1 MDEAVGKYIP
11 RIREICPDLDISSIA
26 YNGEGL
32 VNDVLIANDDI
43 VFRFAKDNLGVQV
56 LQGEIQ
62 ILDLIRPH
70 VPLDIPSPFYVDQ
83 DVAAYPMIAGETLSR
98 GILAGLDEQAKQ
110 AAADQLA
117 DFLRALHA
125 IPVDETVPTSSAP
138 VKYQDWVEIRRKVE
152 DKVYPLLMAHQVE
165 WARNLFDG
173 ILGDQSNFDYK
184 PCLVHGDLGP
194 YHILFDRQ
202 TSHITGIIDFG
213 VSGVGDPA
221 IDFGNLL
228 QVYGESFV
236 SRFRPQYPASEDLMK
251 RARFYAQAIEL
262 QWVLSG
268 ITSGETLWFLAHIGG
283 ARDIQQ

>member
-1 MDEAVGKYIP
+1 MNEAIGKYIP
-11 RIREICPDLDISSIA
+11 RIHEMCPNLDISSIT

-32 VNDVLIANDDI
+32 VNDVLIVNDDT
-43 VFRFAKDNLGVQV
+43 VFRFAKDDDGVRV
-56 LQGEIQ
+56 LRSEIQ
-62 ILDLIRPH
+62 ILSLIRPH
-70 VPLDIPSPFYVDQ
+70 VTLDIPSPFYVDQ
-83 DVAAYPMIAGETLSR
+83 DVVAYQMIAGETLSR
-98 GILAGLDEQAKQ
+98 CVLAGLNEQAKQ
-110 AAADQLA
+110 AVADQLA
-117 DFLRALHA
+117 DFLRALHTVS
-125 IPVDETVPTSSAP
+125 VDGTVPTSSAP
-138 VKYQDWVEIRRKVE
+138 VKYQDWVEIRQKVQ

-173 ILGDQSNFDYK
+173 ILGDQGNFDYE
-184 PCLVHGDLGP
+184 PCLIHGDLGP

-202 TSHITGIIDFG
+202 TSRITGIIDFG

-236 SRFRPQYPASEDLMK
+236 SRLRRRYPESEHSMK

-262 QWVLSG
+262 EWALSG
-268 ITSGETLWFLAHIGG
+268 VTSGEILWFLAHIGG